1 MIQLKHIEIGP
12 FIKCQHRLN
21 VSIHPEA
28 LKRVCLMFLDLINNF
43 ISRIERGLVCV
54 APSLAV
60 DERLFPRPCP
70 VEFLSEAKTSLPD
83 SFMSGASVT
92 VNVCGAP
99 KPDGSVVSLQIALV
113 P

>member
-1 MIQLKHIEIGP
+1 MAQLKNIEIGP
-12 FIKCQHRLN
+12 FFKCQHNLN
-21 VSIHPEA
+21 VSIYPEA
-28 LKRVCLMFLDLINNF
+28 LKRVRPVFLDLINNI

-70 VEFLSEAKTSLPD
+70 VEFLSEARTSLPD